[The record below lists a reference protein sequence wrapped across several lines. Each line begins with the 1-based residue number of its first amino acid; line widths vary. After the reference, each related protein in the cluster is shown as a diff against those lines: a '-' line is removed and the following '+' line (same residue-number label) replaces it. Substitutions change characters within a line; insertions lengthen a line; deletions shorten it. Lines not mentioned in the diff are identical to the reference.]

1 MNFLNKMERKYGRYA
16 LRNLPE
22 IMIGCYAL
30 GYVLQLFFPEILGYL
45 TLEPVYILRGQIWRL
60 VTWVVVPPYSFDLF
74 TIITLFFLF
83 FHCQDAGEHL
93 GSVPVQCLYLFGD
106 SIYGPGSVSSLWRS
120 GRWIPVRLLFLQHI
134 LYQYVDIPGLCC
146 DLSRYAGAFVFPVSH
161 KDEMDGTDL
170 RGIYSGRIYTG
181 ILD

>member
-74 TIITLFFLF
+74 ISYYFFF
-83 FHCQDAGEHL
+83 RF
-93 GSVPVQCLYLFGD
+93 
-106 SIYGPGSVSSLWRS
+106 
-120 GRWIPVRLLFLQHI
+120 
-134 LYQYVDIPGLCC
+134 
-146 DLSRYAGAFVFPVSH
+146 
-161 KDEMDGTDL
+161 
-170 RGIYSGRIYTG
+170 
-181 ILD
+181 

>member
-74 TIITLFFLF
+74 TIITLFFYFSIARTLESTWGAFRFNVYIFSGILF
-83 FHCQDAGEHL
+83 TAL
-93 GSVPVQCLYLFGD
+93 GAFLLYGVLGGGFRFG
-106 SIYGPGSVSSLWRS
+106 SYFFSTYYIN
-120 GRWIPVRLLFLQHI
+120 
-134 LYQYVDIPGLCC
+134 IPGLCC

>member
-74 TIITLFFLF
+74 TIITLFFYF
-83 FHCQDAGEHL
+83 
-93 GSVPVQCLYLFGD
+93 
-106 SIYGPGSVSSLWRS
+106 
-120 GRWIPVRLLFLQHI
+120 
-134 LYQYVDIPGLCC
+134 
-146 DLSRYAGAFVFPVSH
+146 
-161 KDEMDGTDL
+161 
-170 RGIYSGRIYTG
+170 
-181 ILD
+181 